1 MKTAENTAGN
11 TAGYVPGPSA
21 TVQQRSPEASA
32 NEPAWLFTCVALLG
46 IAALS
51 SAAASSSLP
60 GLSGISDGVSSP
72 SGSGTL
78 MLGVLGVFSA
88 IFGLAALAYGLW
100 ALRHGKLLR
109 ADIVLLVLS
118 LAAGVHLISLLMG
131 LWRMPAAERT
141 FDATLAAML
150 VLELSATAVLGW
162 QRNAPLRRSGI
173 GASSPASAVSA
184 PASTTGAPGAPAAV
198 TAAAAPTAV
207 TKPRSAAAVVG
218 TLFATSLFVAA
229 LTTVGMAAST
239 AGELAVPHSG
249 HSDSIHN
256 NHDSNV
262 VPANIQ
268 RLKDQEH
275 HH

>member
-1 MKTAENTAGN
+1 MKTAENTAGH
-11 TAGYVPGPSA
+11 TAGHERRAAA
-21 TVQQRSPEASA
+21 TVQQRSTEASA

-51 SAAASSSLP
+51 SAAASSLLP
-60 GLSGISDGVSSP
+60 GLSGTSDGVSS
-72 SGSGTL
+72 SGGSGTFV
-78 MLGVLGVFSA
+78 LGVLGVFSA
-88 IFGLAALAYGLW
+88 IYGLAALGYGLW
-100 ALRHGKLLR
+100 ALRHGKPLR

-118 LAAGVHLISLLMG
+118 LAAGVHLIGLLMG

-141 FDATLAAML
+141 FDATLATML
-150 VLELSATAVLGW
+150 ALELSATAVLGW

-173 GASSPASAVSA
+173 QGNPLGNAASAE
-184 PASTTGAPGAPAAV
+184 G
-198 TAAAAPTAV
+198 AAAT

-249 HSDSIHN
+249 HSDSGHSD
-256 NHDSNV
+256 HDNNV
-262 VPANIQ
+262 VPENIQ
-268 RLKDQEH
+268 RLKDQGH

>member
-1 MKTAENTAGN
+1 MKTAENTAGH
-11 TAGYVPGPSA
+11 TAGHERRAAA
-21 TVQQRSPEASA
+21 TVQQRSTEASA

-51 SAAASSSLP
+51 SAAASSLLP
-60 GLSGISDGVSSP
+60 GLNGTSDGVSS
-72 SGSGTL
+72 SGGSGTIV
-78 MLGVLGVFSA
+78 LGVLGVFSA
-88 IFGLAALAYGLW
+88 IYGLAALGYGLW

-118 LAAGVHLISLLMG
+118 LAAGVHLIGLLMG

-141 FDATLAAML
+141 FDATLATML
-150 VLELSATAVLGW
+150 ALELSATAVLGW

-173 GASSPASAVSA
+173 QGNSPGNAASAE
-184 PASTTGAPGAPAAV
+184 G
-198 TAAAAPTAV
+198 AAAAT

-249 HSDSIHN
+249 HSDSGHSDSGHSD
-256 NHDSNV
+256 HDNNV
-262 VPANIQ
+262 VPENIQ
-268 RLKDQEH
+268 RLKDQGH

>member
-1 MKTAENTAGN
+1 MKTAENTAGH
-11 TAGYVPGPSA
+11 TAGHERRAAA
-21 TVQQRSPEASA
+21 TVQQRSTEASA

-51 SAAASSSLP
+51 SAAASSLLP
-60 GLSGISDGVSSP
+60 GLNGTSDGVSS
-72 SGSGTL
+72 SGGSGTIV
-78 MLGVLGVFSA
+78 LGVLGVFSA
-88 IFGLAALAYGLW
+88 IYGLAALGYGLW

-118 LAAGVHLISLLMG
+118 LAAGVHLIGLLMG

-141 FDATLAAML
+141 FDATLATML
-150 VLELSATAVLGW
+150 ALELSATAVLGW

-173 GASSPASAVSA
+173 QGNPLGNAASAE
-184 PASTTGAPGAPAAV
+184 G
-198 TAAAAPTAV
+198 AAAT

-249 HSDSIHN
+249 HSDSGHSD
-256 NHDSNV
+256 HDNNV
-262 VPANIQ
+262 VPENIQ
-268 RLKDQEH
+268 RLKDQGH

>member
-1 MKTAENTAGN
+1 MKTAENTAGH
-11 TAGYVPGPSA
+11 TAGHERRAAA
-21 TVQQRSPEASA
+21 TVQQRSTEASA

-51 SAAASSSLP
+51 SAAASSLLP
-60 GLSGISDGVSSP
+60 GLSGTSDGVSS
-72 SGSGTL
+72 SGGSGTFV
-78 MLGVLGVFSA
+78 LGVLGVFSA
-88 IFGLAALAYGLW
+88 IYGLAALGYGLW

-118 LAAGVHLISLLMG
+118 LAAGVHLIGLLMG

-141 FDATLAAML
+141 FDATLATML
-150 VLELSATAVLGW
+150 ALELSATAVLGW

-173 GASSPASAVSA
+173 QGNPLGNAASAE
-184 PASTTGAPGAPAAV
+184 G
-198 TAAAAPTAV
+198 AAAT

-249 HSDSIHN
+249 HSDSGHSD
-256 NHDSNV
+256 HDNNV
-262 VPANIQ
+262 VPENIQ
-268 RLKDQEH
+268 RLKDQGH